1 MAQTPFYTSVDF
13 ERWNSS
19 AQTSSKT
26 ATEEIRSPFQIDRDR
41 IIFSYAFRRLQSK
54 TQVFQSGDY
63 DFYRTRLTHS
73 IEVAKIGRS
82 IVENLNT
89 QSQGT
94 LAIDADLVEAA
105 CLAHDLGHPPF
116 GHIGER
122 TLNAC
127 MSPWGG
133 FEGNAQTLRI
143 LTELIFDRPSKPV
156 GMQPSRALLDSIL
169 KYKKTF
175 TECIVTDAQDNKHY
189 PDNHFVYDDQQDI
202 LNWVHR
208 DGELPSE
215 KCLECQVMDWADDT
229 AYSLND
235 LSDGIQAGY
244 ITPQKVEGWAENK
257 TNLSSAAQ
265 SQIEKLIDTI
275 NKQSYE
281 RRHAAKI
288 GAFIRSARI
297 EKTEDTFPTSRY
309 SLKLK
314 IDEAVKE
321 ECNLYK
327 SLAIDLIFK
336 SPQVQQNEYR
346 GRYLLKRLFEALEE
360 TYIHAGNRGLRILPD
375 HWDQRVRET
384 DDEATRYRI
393 MCDALSSFT
402 DGEAIRLYQRL
413 FRADYGSLSDMV

>member
-1 MAQTPFYTSVDF
+1 MAQEPFYTSEDF
-13 ERWNSS
+13 ERWIP
-19 AQTSSKT
+19 AQTFSSK
-26 ATEEIRSPFQIDRDR
+26 ASSSEIRSPFQIDRDR

-82 IVENLNT
+82 IVENLNA
-89 QSQGT
+89 QSSSGV
-94 LAIDADLVEAA
+94 AIDADLVEAA

-122 TLNAC
+122 TLNEC
-127 MSPWGG
+127 MAPWGG

-175 TECIVTDAQDNKHY
+175 GSRIKTDAAGNKSY
-189 PDNHFVYDDQQDI
+189 PNNHFVYDDQSDI
-202 LNWVHR
+202 LHWVHR
-208 DGELPSE
+208 GGTLPE
-215 KCLECQVMDWADDT
+215 RKCLECQVMDWADDT

-244 ITPQKVEGWAENK
+244 VTPQKLEAWAAGQS
-257 TNLSSAAQ
+257 TLSDDAQ
-265 SQIEKLIDTI
+265 VQIEKLIDTI

-288 GAFIRSARI
+288 GAFIRSASLV
-297 EKTEDTFPTSRY
+297 ETGEDLPTPRY
-309 SLKLK
+309 GLKVAV
-314 IDEAVKE
+314 DEAIE
-321 ECNLYK
+321 RECNLYK
-327 SLAIDLIFK
+327 IIAVDLIFK

-360 TYIHAGNRGLRILPD
+360 TYIESGKSGLRILPD

-384 DDEATRYRI
+384 NEKAARYRI

>member
-1 MAQTPFYTSVDF
+1 MAQAPFYTSKDF
-13 ERWNSS
+13 DRWSPS
-19 AQTSSKT
+19 PIASSKT
-26 ATEEIRSPFQIDRDR
+26 ANAEIRSPFQIDRDR

-82 IVENLNT
+82 IVENLNA
-89 QSQGT
+89 QSDGAV
-94 LAIDADLVEAA
+94 AIDADLVEAA

-122 TLNAC
+122 TLNEC
-127 MSPWGG
+127 MAPWGG

-143 LTELIFDRPSKPV
+143 LTELIFDRPSKPI

-175 TECIVTDAQDNKHY
+175 GERTEVNADGSKIFPK
-189 PDNHFVYDDQQDI
+189 NHFVYDDQREI
-202 LNWVHR
+202 LHWVHR
-208 DGELPSE
+208 EGTLPAR

-244 ITPQKVEGWAENK
+244 ITPQKVESWASK
-257 TNLSSAAQ
+257 QSDLSPEAQ
-265 SQIEKLIDTI
+265 VHIEKLIDTI

-288 GAFIRSARI
+288 GAFIRSARLF
-297 EKTEDTFPTSRY
+297 ESREEFSTSRY
-309 SLKLK
+309 SLNVA
-314 IDEAVKE
+314 IDESVE
-321 ECNLYK
+321 QECNLYK
-327 SLAIDLIFK
+327 MIAVDLIFK

-346 GRYLLKRLFEALEE
+346 GRYLLKRLFEALED
-360 TYIHAGNRGLRILPD
+360 TYIRADTNGLRILPD
-375 HWDQRVRET
+375 HWDQRVREAQ
-384 DDEATRYRI
+384 DEMTRYRI
-393 MCDALSSFT
+393 LCDALSSFT